1 MATAV
6 SATPPQI
13 QRVRHRTVVERAY
26 TSFRR
31 FVVRKPLGTLGL
43 VVIVGLVIIGLFP
56 GAFDRTDPNA
66 LDPLRLLEEPGSD
79 AWFGTDQL
87 GRDMYSRVIHGT
99 QVAVFVGFGSAA
111 IAALIGTTI
120 GIVSGYYGGKVDM
133 IFQRLVDAILA
144 FPPLVLALAV
154 VVAIGPSVTNL
165 VITLSFVLSPTFA
178 RIVRASTL
186 SVRRQVYVDA
196 AVSVG
201 QNTPLILIRHIL
213 PNVAAPILV
222 VGTGA
227 IGSAILVES
236 SLSFL
241 GLGPQPPDATW
252 GSMLSLEARFYLTTA
267 WWLAVVPGVAISLA
281 VLAFNLLGDAL
292 RDVLDPQLRGR

>member
-66 LDPLRLLEEPGSD
+66 LDPLRLLEEPSSD

-133 IFQRLVDAILA
+133 IFQRVVDAILA

>member
-13 QRVRHRTVVERAY
+13 QRVRNRTVVERAY

-43 VVIVGLVIIGLFP
+43 VIIVGLVIIGLFP

-196 AVSVG
+196 AISVG

-267 WWLAVVPGVAISLA
+267 WWLAVVPGVAISVA

-292 RDVLDPQLRGR
+292 RDVLDPQLRGQ

>member
-13 QRVRHRTVVERAY
+13 QSVRNRTAVERAY

-43 VVIVGLVIIGLFP
+43 VIIVGLVIIGLFP

-66 LDPLRLLEEPGSD
+66 LDPLRLLEETGSD

-196 AVSVG
+196 AISVG